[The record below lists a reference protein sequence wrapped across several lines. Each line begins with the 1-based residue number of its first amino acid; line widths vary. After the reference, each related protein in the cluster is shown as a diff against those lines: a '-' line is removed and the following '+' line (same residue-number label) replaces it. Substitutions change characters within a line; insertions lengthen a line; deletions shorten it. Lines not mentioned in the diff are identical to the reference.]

1 MDRKLDID
9 SMDNDFLRIAG
20 NLDVIKE
27 NSKSIYAASPVYG
40 WVYKIEKKTGKVF
53 RDGKQI
59 AETSQWHLF

>member
-53 RDGKQI
+53 LDGKQI